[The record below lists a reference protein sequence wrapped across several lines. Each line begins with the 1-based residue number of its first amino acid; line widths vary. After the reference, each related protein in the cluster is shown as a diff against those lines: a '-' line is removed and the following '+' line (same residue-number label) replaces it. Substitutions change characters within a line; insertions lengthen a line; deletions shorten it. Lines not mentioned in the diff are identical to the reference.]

1 MPLLRLYLILA
12 GLAVAGALLLG
23 LLLRD
28 RRWFRFAWQVLKFSL
43 VLLIL
48 VLGAAALTRVFL
60 R

>member
-28 RRWFRFAWQVLKFSL
+28 RRWFRFAWQVFKFSL

>member
-1 MPLLRLYLILA
+1 MPILRLYLILA
-12 GLAVAGALLLG
+12 ALTVAGALLVG

-28 RRWFRFAWQVLKFSL
+28 RRWFRFAWQAFKFSL

-48 VLGAAALTRVFL
+48 VLGAVALTRVFL